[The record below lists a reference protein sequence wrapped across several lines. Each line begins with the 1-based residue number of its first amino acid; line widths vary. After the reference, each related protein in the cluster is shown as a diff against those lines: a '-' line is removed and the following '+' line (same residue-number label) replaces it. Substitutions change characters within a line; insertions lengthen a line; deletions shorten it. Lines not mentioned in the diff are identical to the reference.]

1 MAPKNLLFAPSRFIL
16 DSSPPY
22 SLPWSLNQ
30 VEHDNSSLPSSS
42 KQNRA
47 SLYDSFS
54 FWFLQSCPLFS
65 PSCLAVV
72 TVLLLLAP
80 GSCTLHCAHI
90 FAITPFVNNPSPNYP
105 TVRVPAIA
113 HCDTHFQM
121 PIVHEEILRHLS
133 FSLVPGCQIIIF
145 PQQHP
150 SCLSTST
157 LRSWNSSCCCFHATL
172 GSRHVCGVARPCL
185 PRCVCTHSLS
195 ASRITKWE
203 ETPLSP
209 LSALCNPHQAM
220 CLTGGRWGKK
230 WVQERLREEK

>member
-1 MAPKNLLFAPSRFIL
+1 MPKNWSMAPKNLLFAPSRFIL

-30 VEHDNSSLPSSS
+30 VEHANSSLPSSS

-133 FSLVPGCQIIIF
+133 FSLVPGCQIDLNLIAVR
-145 PQQHP
+145 
-150 SCLSTST
+150 L
-157 LRSWNSSCCCFHATL
+157 
-172 GSRHVCGVARPCL
+172 L
-185 PRCVCTHSLS
+185 PNQWDLWPR
-195 ASRITKWE
+195 E
-203 ETPLSP
+203 G
-209 LSALCNPHQAM
+209 ALAQRDKISKCQIRA
-220 CLTGGRWGKK
+220 L
-230 WVQERLREEK
+230 ER